1 MIKKIS
7 YFIKV
12 AQCGNIT
19 KAANELFI
27 SQPSLS
33 VAIKQLEKDW
43 NVTLFE
49 RGCNS
54 LSLSADGRRLLPY
67 AESVM
72 YDYHLL
78 QQALSKKTNENL
90 IIVGSGM
97 THVSNIV
104 EDYNQHCCC
113 HAKLRQ
119 FFDYFD
125 LSKALQAGKCDLAV
139 CSPPLSVRGIF
150 SKELCVEQL
159 CATINPNHSL
169 AAADEL
175 TINDILNYPFIT
187 LPTKFPVRMAID
199 QAFYKANIKPN
210 YTDEAENLVI
220 HSMLVRGVK
229 EYISIYPL
237 SMARRL
243 HSLYGLKYIPIAEDE
258 FRRTIAVSWQGN
270 YIPPKRITEI
280 VQYIEQFY
288 ATSPLFKPWGEY
300 SSDKGQMLV

>member
-97 THVSNIV
+97 THVSDIV

-125 LSKALQAGKCDLAV
+125 LSKALQAG
-139 CSPPLSVRGIF
+139 
-150 SKELCVEQL
+150 
-159 CATINPNHSL
+159 
-169 AAADEL
+169 
-175 TINDILNYPFIT
+175 
-187 LPTKFPVRMAID
+187 
-199 QAFYKANIKPN
+199 
-210 YTDEAENLVI
+210 
-220 HSMLVRGVK
+220 
-229 EYISIYPL
+229 
-237 SMARRL
+237 
-243 HSLYGLKYIPIAEDE
+243 
-258 FRRTIAVSWQGN
+258 
-270 YIPPKRITEI
+270 
-280 VQYIEQFY
+280 
-288 ATSPLFKPWGEY
+288 
-300 SSDKGQMLV
+300 